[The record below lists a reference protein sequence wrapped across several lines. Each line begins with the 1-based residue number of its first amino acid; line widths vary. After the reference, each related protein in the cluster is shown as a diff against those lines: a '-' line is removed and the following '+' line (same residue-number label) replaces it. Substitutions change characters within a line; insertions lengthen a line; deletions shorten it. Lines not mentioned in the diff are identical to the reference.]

1 MKDQSD
7 AFALERLVTFKNI
20 LQIEVRLLRH
30 EGHWV
35 ILAGLLTEN
44 DLRQAAIFL
53 RLQIL

>member
-20 LQIEVRLLRH
+20 LQIEVSLLRH
-30 EGHWV
+30 ERHGAV
-35 ILAGLLTEN
+35 LAGLLTEN
-44 DLRQAAIFL
+44 DLRLAAIFL